1 MMKKILTLLIML
13 CSFSALADPVY
24 WIDVRTAAEFNT
36 GHLAGAVNIP
46 HGEIANEIGG
56 LTQDKNAE
64 IYLYCRSGGR
74 AGKAL
79 NALEKLGY
87 TQVVNEGGYDDV
99 VEKMKKVEAKPNSI
113 GY

>member
-1 MMKKILTLLIML
+1 MMKKTFLSLIML

-64 IYLYCRSGGR
+64 IYLYCHSGGR
-74 AGKAL
+74 ADKAL
-79 NALEKLGY
+79 NTLEKLGY
-87 TQVVNEGGYDDV
+87 TQVINEGGFDDV
-99 VEKMKKVEAKPNSI
+99 VEKSKKVEAKPVFDR
-113 GY
+113 Y

>member
-1 MMKKILTLLIML
+1 MMKKTFLLLIML

-46 HGEIANEIGG
+46 HGEIANEIAG

-99 VEKMKKVEAKPNSI
+99 VEKMKKVEAKPSYN

>member
-1 MMKKILTLLIML
+1 MKKTLILLIML
-13 CSFSALADPVY
+13 GSFSALADSVY
-24 WIDVRTAAEFNT
+24 WIDVRTAAEYNT
-36 GHLAGAVNIP
+36 GHLEGAVNIP

-64 IYLYCRSGGR
+64 IYVYCRSGGR

-79 NALEKLGY
+79 NALEELGY
-87 TQVVNEGGYDDV
+87 TQVVNEGGYNDV
-99 VEKMKKVEAKPNSI
+99 VEKMKKVEAKPNSN